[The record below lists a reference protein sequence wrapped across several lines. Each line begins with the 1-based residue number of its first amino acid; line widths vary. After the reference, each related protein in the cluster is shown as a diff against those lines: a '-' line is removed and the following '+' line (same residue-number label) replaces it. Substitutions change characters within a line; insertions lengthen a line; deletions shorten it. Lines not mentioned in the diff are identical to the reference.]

1 MKTEKFREITNLKS
15 SVEENKNRSEKIQRE
30 KQTLELQTSKGN
42 DSLMDRSRDERILS
56 KINITRH
63 LYDKKRAKASN
74 QNADPTTQLIEI
86 EGHINRVLKF
96 IKLAKIADE

>member
-1 MKTEKFREITNLKS
+1 MKAEKFREITNLKS

-42 DSLMDRSRDERILS
+42 DSLMDRSRYERILS

-74 QNADPTTQLIEI
+74 
-86 EGHINRVLKF
+86 
-96 IKLAKIADE
+96 